1 MTKKLFVVNFSWYTH
16 DRFADTPIQRK
27 MKARFKDNSVGH
39 LDVLRLLELMIVISV
54 LCSCIQSVSSAASS
68 DARQRCVCSN
78 TVVNCTGVNLQ
89 VPSVASLTPELTN
102 VTVLLLRNSGLTST
116 GWLAALQQHIL
127 LHLQV
132 LSLADN
138 SIASFDRNT
147 FANMPTLI
155 TLDIRKNPVL
165 AVSLL
170 PVDIFLG
177 LSHSLTTMK
186 ISLDNVDMAHAL
198 SFINATKCLRSSLT
212 QLYIQGGQVQLGLLV
227 AASFAQLSLL
237 ELHLMD
243 DVNNKM
249 VLPSSAG
256 NWSSI
261 VYSTLQSLTVR
272 YSKITSLQNLHL
284 ETMPNL
290 RQLNLACTFVNSFP
304 GLITYL
310 GSMATLGNLDTLVLD
325 YVTEEVTTLST
336 AIHTTI
342 DVNGN

>member
-1 MTKKLFVVNFSWYTH
+1 
-16 DRFADTPIQRK
+16 
-27 MKARFKDNSVGH
+27 MKARSKDNSVGH
-39 LDVLRLLELMIVISV
+39 LDELRLLELMIITSA
-54 LCSCIQSVSSAASS
+54 LCSCIQSVSGAASS
-68 DARQRCVCSN
+68 DAGQRCVCSN
-78 TVVNCTGVNLQ
+78 TVVNCTGVNFQL
-89 VPSVASLTPELTN
+89 PSAASLTAELLTN

-116 GWLAALQQHIL
+116 GWLGAIQQHTL

-138 SIASFDRNT
+138 SITSFDRNT
-147 FANMPTLI
+147 FANMPALT
-155 TLDIRKNPVL
+155 TLDIRKNPLL

-177 LSHSLTTMK
+177 LSHSFTTMK
-186 ISLDNVDMAHAL
+186 ISLDNVDLAHAI

-243 DVNNKM
+243 DVKTKM
-249 VLPSSAG
+249 VLPSSAA

-310 GSMATLGNLDTLVLD
+310 GTMATLGNLDTLVLD
-325 YVTEEVTTLST
+325 YVTEEVTTLLT
-336 AIHTTI
+336 AIHTI
-342 DVNGN
+342 IINVNVN